1 MIEEILDSEVQRIK
15 PKKADIVE
23 FLDKN
28 TWILFSFRL
37 FAYISI
43 FLAVLNALFIYNN
56 NFSVFIFTSVSMLCF
71 IASALYLHIEKK
83 DDKEAIIRNE
93 SNKKY
98 LISLGVE
105 VKKFY
110 GDAVKS
116 GKRTKNKVRPLLIN
130 AETMRRHLM
139 VLATIGAGKSVL
151 MKGLIEQYA
160 LLGGGCLIIDGKG
173 TDEFAKEIYG
183 LVASV
188 GREDDFIHLNLL
200 DMDNTHTINPL
211 LSGGAL
217 AIYEILLALL
227 IGEENEWK
235 EKQKEFMKNVLKL
248 MVYKRD
254 NEKDFVFDFSALT
267 NMMSLATL
275 IKYAL
280 DYKDIAHT
288 NTGLMDFVKYVAT
301 TIEIDP
307 EDFIKGDK
315 KDEKW
320 IKGVYEK
327 INPKNS
333 GQGVY
338 DVSVCVGAWRNVLT
352 NLSSDYGK
360 IFNAPNPDIS
370 LWEATQ
376 RNKIIFVTLPT
387 MDSDTTPRELGRLI
401 LGLIKGVAAQK
412 AKFAKEPSIP
422 FAFFG
427 DEFGSYAIEGF
438 GRLESKS
445 RSIGISITPIFQ
457 SYAQVDVIAKNEYE
471 KKEILDVTGV
481 HILMKTLHPETTEF
495 YQKMVGKIKV
505 IKTNFTKRREY
516 AKGEGSTEDSYQYE
530 EKPAFEHNE
539 VANMSNGEMMIF
551 ANGRMH
557 RAIAQA
563 ESSLLKYGKKVTYEG
578 MSDKKIP
585 LTQYVNKRIF
595 IKKVYEILNELEKEL
610 KSA

>member
-130 AETMRRHLM
+130 AETMKRHLM

-217 AIYEILLALL
+217 AI
-227 IGEENEWK
+227 
-235 EKQKEFMKNVLKL
+235 
-248 MVYKRD
+248 
-254 NEKDFVFDFSALT
+254 
-267 NMMSLATL
+267 
-275 IKYAL
+275 
-280 DYKDIAHT
+280 
-288 NTGLMDFVKYVAT
+288 
-301 TIEIDP
+301 
-307 EDFIKGDK
+307 
-315 KDEKW
+315 
-320 IKGVYEK
+320 
-327 INPKNS
+327 
-333 GQGVY
+333 
-338 DVSVCVGAWRNVLT
+338 
-352 NLSSDYGK
+352 
-360 IFNAPNPDIS
+360 
-370 LWEATQ
+370 
-376 RNKIIFVTLPT
+376 
-387 MDSDTTPRELGRLI
+387 
-401 LGLIKGVAAQK
+401 
-412 AKFAKEPSIP
+412 
-422 FAFFG
+422 
-427 DEFGSYAIEGF
+427 
-438 GRLESKS
+438 
-445 RSIGISITPIFQ
+445 
-457 SYAQVDVIAKNEYE
+457 
-471 KKEILDVTGV
+471 
-481 HILMKTLHPETTEF
+481 
-495 YQKMVGKIKV
+495 
-505 IKTNFTKRREY
+505 
-516 AKGEGSTEDSYQYE
+516 
-530 EKPAFEHNE
+530 
-539 VANMSNGEMMIF
+539 
-551 ANGRMH
+551 
-557 RAIAQA
+557 
-563 ESSLLKYGKKVTYEG
+563 
-578 MSDKKIP
+578 
-585 LTQYVNKRIF
+585 
-595 IKKVYEILNELEKEL
+595 
-610 KSA
+610 

>member
-130 AETMRRHLM
+130 AETMKRHLM

-320 IKGVYEK
+320 IKGVY
-327 INPKNS
+327 
-333 GQGVY
+333 Q
-338 DVSVCVGAWRNVLT
+338 
-352 NLSSDYGK
+352 
-360 IFNAPNPDIS
+360 F
-370 LWEATQ
+370 
-376 RNKIIFVTLPT
+376 
-387 MDSDTTPRELGRLI
+387 
-401 LGLIKGVAAQK
+401 
-412 AKFAKEPSIP
+412 PS
-422 FAFFG
+422 
-427 DEFGSYAIEGF
+427 
-438 GRLESKS
+438 K
-445 RSIGISITPIFQ
+445 
-457 SYAQVDVIAKNEYE
+457 
-471 KKEILDVTGV
+471 
-481 HILMKTLHPETTEF
+481 KTLASISE
-495 YQKMVGKIKV
+495 
-505 IKTNFTKRREY
+505 R
-516 AKGEGSTEDSYQYE
+516 
-530 EKPAFEHNE
+530 
-539 VANMSNGEMMIF
+539 
-551 ANGRMH
+551 
-557 RAIAQA
+557 
-563 ESSLLKYGKKVTYEG
+563 
-578 MSDKKIP
+578 
-585 LTQYVNKRIF
+585 
-595 IKKVYEILNELEKEL
+595 
-610 KSA
+610 

>member
-15 PKKADIVE
+15 PKKADIIE

-28 TWILFSFRL
+28 AWILFFFRF

-43 FLAVLNALFIYNN
+43 FLAVLNALFVYNN
-56 NFSVFIFTSVSMLCF
+56 NFSVFIFTSVIMLCF

-93 SNKKY
+93 NNKDY
-98 LISLGVE
+98 LISLGTE

-116 GKRTKNKVRPLLIN
+116 GKKKNNKIRPLLIN
-130 AETMRRHLM
+130 AATMMRHLLVM
-139 VLATIGAGKSVL
+139 ATIGAGKSVL

-160 LLGGGCLIIDGKG
+160 LLGGGCLVIDGKG

-320 IKGVYEK
+320 IKSVYEK

-457 SYAQVDVIAKNEYE
+457 SYAQIDVIAKSEYE

-563 ESSLLKYGKKVTYEG
+563 ESSLLKYGKKVTYEA

-610 KSA
+610 KSS